1 MEQVQNGVFVSVEYT
16 GTLANGEVF
25 DTSKDRQPLE
35 VHMGAGRMIPGF
47 EQALL
52 GMTLNEKKTFTLDAE
67 EAYGSR
73 DDRLMREFPRNSA
86 PSGTVPEVGQLVALQ
101 TPDGQQIPAK
111 IVKVDD
117 QNITLDMNHPLAGES
132 LTFAVEVVGISDT
145 PTQSAEACGEEGCDC
160 CSGCC

>member
-47 EQALL
+47 EKALL
-52 GMTLNEKKTFTLDAE
+52 GMSLNEKKIFTLEAE
-67 EAYGSR
+67 DAYGSR
-73 DDRLMREFPRNSA
+73 DDQLMRDFPRSSA
-86 PSGTVPEVGQLVALQ
+86 PQGTVPEVGQLVALQ

-111 IVKVDD
+111 IVNVDD
-117 QNITLDMNHPLAGES
+117 ENITLDMNHPLAGES
-132 LTFAVEVVGISDT
+132 LTFEVEVVGISDT
-145 PTQSAEACGEEGCDC
+145 PTQSAEACDEGCC
-160 CSGCC
+160 EGCAGCC